1 MLLPFKAKNPPEST
15 PWGTIILIVV
25 NVAIFIMTSK
35 YGLVARKDVVMEF
48 GLSGNNSGFVNWIT
62 SIFLHGDI
70 FHLLGNMWF
79 LYLFGFAVEGRLRT
93 GKFLL
98 LYFLAGFA
106 GSAAHFFMF
115 SVGQPE
121 IPSLGA
127 SGAIMG
133 LLGASL
139 YMFPFAQVAFWFGF
153 GFFLSSVFVWP
164 MWGVALYYLGFDVVF
179 AIISA
184 GDGIAHLAHIG
195 GALGGFLVAF
205 ALRPQRDTADA
216 SEAKATLSE
225 VNDLGILS
233 SRELASMHAS
243 NPEDSL
249 IALHWM
255 HRSIRDPY
263 GVKPDCQAAF
273 LRLLPKMIR
282 EHEPTSIAFCVGTV
296 AATPGLIAPSLVGDL
311 ASRLERNGEY
321 AMAVRLFELVI
332 ADPASRPADV
342 ESALFRIGILCETAL
357 GNPIRAHAS
366 YLEVV
371 RRFGLSP
378 MADQAKARAKGMESR
393 GFSAGPN

>member
-1 MLLPFKAKNPPEST
+1 MLLPYKAKNPPEST
-15 PWGTIILIVV
+15 PWGTIVLIVLNTAV
-25 NVAIFIMTSK
+25 FFLTSE
-35 YGLVARKDVVMEF
+35 YGLIARKDVVMQY
-48 GLSGNNSGFVNWIT
+48 GLSGAHSDLLNWIT
-62 SIFLHGDI
+62 SMFLHGDI

-93 GKFLL
+93 AKFLL
-98 LYFLAGFA
+98 LYFVAGFA
-106 GSAAHFFMF
+106 GSAAHYLVF
-115 SVGQPE
+115 SPGNPT

-133 LLGASL
+133 LLGAAL
-139 YMFPFAQVAFWFGF
+139 FMFPFGQMAFFYWFA
-153 GFFLSSVFVWP
+153 FFLRGVFVWP
-164 MWGVALYYLGFDVVF
+164 MWGVALYYLGFDLVF
-179 AIISA
+179 AIIDA
-184 GDGIAHLAHIG
+184 KDGVAHLAHLG
-195 GALGGFLVAF
+195 GAAAGFLVAF
-205 ALRPQRDTADA
+205 ALRPQRDSADA

-243 NPEDSL
+243 NPEDPL

-263 GVKPDCQAAF
+263 GVKPECQAAF
-273 LRLLPKMIR
+273 LRLLPKMIKD
-282 EHEPTSIAFCVGTV
+282 HEPGSIAFCLAFV
-296 AATPGLIAPSLVGDL
+296 ASKPGLVPPSLVGDL
-311 ASRLERNGEY
+311 GSKLERNGEF
-321 AMAVRLFELVI
+321 AMALRLFDLVV
-332 ADPASRPADV
+332 ADPASRPGDV

-357 GNPIRAHAS
+357 GNPQRAHAT

-378 MADQAKARAKGMESR
+378 MADQARARAKGMESR